1 MKNNT
6 VLLAHGTGGDKS
18 NELIRLIKKN
28 FNNKILNRMDDAGV
42 AEFSGVKT
50 AFSTDSFVIDPIFFN
65 GGDIGK
71 LAVCGTV
78 NDICMMGAKPLFM
91 SVAMIIEE
99 GFSQKDLL
107 KISQS
112 IAKTAKEA
120 KISIITGDTKVV
132 DKGKADKIFIN
143 TSAVGLIPDGINISS
158 VNASEGDDVIISGNI
173 AEHAAAIM
181 MQRNDFKFKTK
192 IKSDCAHLDSLVQ
205 TMLKECKEIHVL
217 RDPTRGGLAA
227 ALNEISKSSN
237 KGIIINN
244 DEIPVSKQV
253 RAFCKILGLD
263 PLYMANEGKLVSI
276 QPSKYTAKILNAMRK
291 HPSGKNAKV
300 IGKIVN
306 DKKNVWIKSKS
317 GILRILAN
325 ADVEQYPRIC

>member
-42 AEFSGVKT
+42 VEFNGVKT
-50 AFSTDSFVIDPIFFN
+50 AFSTDSFVVDPIFFN

-99 GFSQKDLL
+99 GFLQKDLL

-192 IKSDCAHLDSLVQ
+192 IKSDCTHLDSLVQ
-205 TMLKECKEIHVL
+205 MMLKECKKIHVL

-253 RAFCKILGLD
+253 RAFCNILGLD

-300 IGKIVN
+300 IGKVVN

-317 GILRILAN
+317 GTLRILAN
-325 ADVEQYPRIC
+325 ADIEQYPRIC

>member
-1 MKNNT
+1 
-6 VLLAHGTGGDKS
+6 
-18 NELIRLIKKN
+18 
-28 FNNKILNRMDDAGV
+28 
-42 AEFSGVKT
+42 
-50 AFSTDSFVIDPIFFN
+50 
-65 GGDIGK
+65 
-71 LAVCGTV
+71 
-78 NDICMMGAKPLFM
+78 MMGAKPLFM

-205 TMLKECKEIHVL
+205 MMLKECKEIHVL

>member
-28 FNNKILNRMDDAGV
+28 FDNKILNRMDDAGV

-107 KISQS
+107 KISKS
-112 IAKTAKEA
+112 IANTAKEA

-205 TMLKECKEIHVL
+205 MMLKECKEIHVL

-253 RAFCKILGLD
+253 MGFCSILGLD

-276 QPSKYTAKILNAMRK
+276 HPSKYTDKILNAIRK
-291 HPSGKNAKV
+291 HPCGKNAKV
-300 IGKIVN
+300 IGRVVN
-306 DKKNVWIKSKS
+306 NKKNVWIKSKS
-317 GILRILAN
+317 GTLRILAN

>member
-28 FNNKILNRMDDAGV
+28 FDNKILNRMDDAGV
-42 AEFSGVKT
+42 FEINGTKT
-50 AFSTDSFVIDPIFFN
+50 AFSTDSFVVDPIFFN

>member
-6 VLLAHGTGGDKS
+6 VILAHGTGGDKS

-28 FNNKILNRMDDAGV
+28 FDNKILNRMDDAGV
-42 AEFSGVKT
+42 IEISGVKT
-50 AFSTDSFVIDPIFFN
+50 AFSTDSFVVDPIFFN

-107 KISQS
+107 KISKS

-205 TMLKECKEIHVL
+205 MMLKECKELHVL

-253 RAFCKILGLD
+253 RAFCNILGLD

-300 IGKIVN
+300 IGKVVN

-317 GILRILAN
+317 GTLRILAN

>member
-42 AEFSGVKT
+42 VEFNGVKT
-50 AFSTDSFVIDPIFFN
+50 AFSTDSFVVDPIFFN

-143 TSAVGLIPDGINISS
+143 TSAVGLISDGINISS

-205 TMLKECKEIHVL
+205 MMLKECKEIHVL

-244 DEIPVSKQV
+244 NEIPVSKQV
-253 RAFCKILGLD
+253 RAFCNILGLD

-300 IGKIVN
+300 IGKVIN

-317 GILRILAN
+317 GTLRILAN

>member
-42 AEFSGVKT
+42 VEFNGVKT
-50 AFSTDSFVIDPIFFN
+50 AFSTDSFVVDPIFFN

-99 GFSQKDLL
+99 GFPQKDLL

-158 VNASEGDDVIISGNI
+158 VNASEGDDVIISGDI

-205 TMLKECKEIHVL
+205 MMLKECKKIHVL

-253 RAFCKILGLD
+253 RAFCNILGLD

-300 IGKIVN
+300 IGKVVN

-317 GILRILAN
+317 GTLRILAN
-325 ADVEQYPRIC
+325 ADIEQYPRIC

>member
-42 AEFSGVKT
+42 VEFNGVKT
-50 AFSTDSFVIDPIFFN
+50 AFSTDSFVVDPIFFN

-112 IAKTAKEA
+112 MAKTAKEA

-205 TMLKECKEIHVL
+205 MMLKECKEIHVL

-253 RAFCKILGLD
+253 RAFCNILGLD

-276 QPSKYTAKILNAMRK
+276 QPSKYTAKILKAMRK

-300 IGKIVN
+300 IGKVVN

-317 GILRILAN
+317 GTLRILAN

>member
-143 TSAVGLIPDGINISS
+143 TSAVGLIPEGVNISS

>member
-28 FNNKILNRMDDAGV
+28 FDNKILNRMDDAGV
-42 AEFSGVKT
+42 VEFNGVKT

-132 DKGKADKIFIN
+132 DKGKTDKIFIN
-143 TSAVGLIPDGINISS
+143 TSAVGLIPEGVNISS

-205 TMLKECKEIHVL
+205 MILKECKEIHVL

-276 QPSKYTAKILNAMRK
+276 HPSKYTAKILNAIRK

-300 IGKIVN
+300 IGKVVN
-306 DKKNVWIKSKS
+306 NKKNVWIKSKS
-317 GILRILAN
+317 GTLRILAN